1 MIKSLIISLVL
12 TEIVEL
18 TLAIIFGVKG
28 KINIIIVILANIV
41 TNLPIVFTMNML
53 VGNVSKVFYFVILI
67 VLEVFVLL
75 IEGFIYDKLRVESKF
90 SGYKLSCILNIVTTL
105 IGLLLHIIDMWGG
118 VLWKRSF

>member
-90 SGYKLSCILNIVTTL
+90 NGYKLSCILNIVTTL
-105 IGLLLHIIDMWGG
+105 IGLLLHIIDM
-118 VLWKRSF
+118 